1 MESEWDWRNKRK
13 IIRRKVKLRKGENYY
28 GIWKIWWTICT
39 TRIKRK
45 IK

>member
-13 IIRRKVKLRKGENYY
+13 IIRRKIKLRKGEKYY
-28 GIWKIWWTICT
+28 GIWKIWWTICI